1 MKKLIAVLIAAIALT
16 GCANNHKDGTCAVYS
31 YGACMAKYINGENVP
46 SGEVDIRFKGLHADS
61 DGNFSGKVSVK
72 SREW

>member
-1 MKKLIAVLIAAIALT
+1 MLITIKMALALFT
-16 GCANNHKDGTCAVYS
+16 HTALAWQNIL
-31 YGACMAKYINGENVP
+31 MAKYINGENVP
-46 SGEVDIRFKGLHADS
+46 SGEVDIRFKGLYADA